1 MYGVNYINGTGMP
14 DSGHTWK
21 EMNNGM
27 PNQILC
33 HEKKN
38 SFAKPVP
45 YWIFWLKEQYWG
57 KQQTTTTMHDLS
69 DQILFVMVKKLTVDS
84 FSSCLNLWDTFKGV
98 ILSEKKHTQN
108 KQIL

>member
-1 MYGVNYINGTGMP
+1 MESKIN
-14 DSGHTWK
+14 
-21 EMNNGM
+21 
-27 PNQILC
+27 
-33 HEKKN
+33 
-38 SFAKPVP
+38 
-45 YWIFWLKEQYWG
+45 WG

-98 ILSEKKHTQN
+98 KSSEKKNNTQN